1 MKKNSFLKGIIT
13 REEKNI
19 FCVVVIGSRQIVF
32 IPSQKEF
39 MTEVLFH
46 TKTKAQRAPSISL
59 LFAPLCFCVK
69 QNFISYGYF
78 YFVRKF
84 HSSKHKLMHSRLLL
98 LATLLS
104 FVSYLHAQEV
114 TLTSDQ
120 IKALTP
126 EWKGERFPDGRPK
139 TSDRFLIRLKNVS
152 LEEAWGYLRN
162 KGFQNQF
169 EGDWMIIRPDS
180 VMVGRAVTA
189 QYLPMRPDYDKII
202 KDKGKVE
209 GRIGGTNSW
218 PIDVLKDGDVYVA
231 DSYGKIVDGTLI
243 GDNLG
248 NAIFAKSHRGV
259 VFYGSVRDIEGLE
272 DIKGFNGWVK
282 GYDPSYIQQ
291 MMLGG
296 INVPVRIGRATVL
309 PGDVVLAKKGG
320 IVFIPPQYLEEL
332 VQNSEF
338 VQLRDAFGHQR
349 LREGKYTPGQI
360 DQQWTEE
367 IKRDFM
373 QWLNTQNLPMTR
385 KELDDYMKERNW

>member
-1 MKKNSFLKGIIT
+1 MNKKAIFSIFFLFSLT
-13 REEKNI
+13 CLR
-19 FCVVVIGSRQIVF
+19 
-32 IPSQKEF
+32 
-39 MTEVLFH
+39 
-46 TKTKAQRAPSISL
+46 AQ
-59 LFAPLCFCVK
+59 
-69 QNFISYGYF
+69 Q
-78 YFVRKF
+78 
-84 HSSKHKLMHSRLLL
+84 
-98 LATLLS
+98 
-104 FVSYLHAQEV
+104 V

-126 EWKGERFPDGRPK
+126 DWKGERSPDGRPK
-139 TSDRFLIRLKNVS
+139 TSDRFLERLKHVS

-162 KGFQNQF
+162 KGYQNQF
-169 EGDWMIIRPDS
+169 EGDWMIILPDS
-180 VMVGRAVTA
+180 AMTGRAVTA
-189 QYLPMRPDYDKII
+189 QYLPMRPDYDKMI
-202 KDKGKVE
+202 KDKGKAE

-218 PIDVLKDGDVYVA
+218 PIDVLKDGDIYVA
-231 DSYGKIVDGTLI
+231 DSYNKIADGTLI

-248 NAIFAKSHRGV
+248 NAIYAKSHRGV

-296 INVPVRIGRATVL
+296 INVPIRIGRATVL

-320 IVFIPPQYLEEL
+320 IVFIPAQYLEDL

-360 DQQWTEE
+360 DQQWTDE
-367 IKRDFM
+367 IKKDFL
-373 QWLNTQNLPMTR
+373 QWLNTQSLPMTR
-385 KELDDYMKERNW
+385 KELDDYMKDRNW